1 MRRFALLALV
11 SGQVD
16 VMFDNLPS
24 ALPHVKGGKLKA
36 FAVTSAQRSAAVPD
50 LPTIEEAGQLKGFEA
65 SSWNGVSVRAGTPAP
80 IVERLV
86 KEIDKAVK
94 SPEVQKTLLAA
105 GMVPISS
112 SSEQMTQRIQSDI
125 DKWRAVIDKA
135 GIPKQ

>member
-1 MRRFALLALV
+1 MSEVAI
-11 SGQVD
+11 Q
-16 VMFDNLPS
+16 
-24 ALPHVKGGKLKA
+24 
-36 FAVTSAQRSAAVPD
+36 
-50 LPTIEEAGQLKGFEA
+50 GFEA
-65 SSWNGVSVRAGTPAP
+65 SSWSGVSVRAGTPAP